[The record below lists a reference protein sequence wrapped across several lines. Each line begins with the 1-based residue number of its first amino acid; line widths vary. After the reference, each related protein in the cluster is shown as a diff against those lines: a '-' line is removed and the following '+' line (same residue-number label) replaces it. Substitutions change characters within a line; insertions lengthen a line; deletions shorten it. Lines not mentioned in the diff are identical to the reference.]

1 MSEATP
7 PIRHVIG
14 CMTGTSLDG
23 LDAALVRIEGRGLD
37 MRASLVDL
45 VSLPLGDLRDE
56 LRHFASG
63 GAAEPLRYLRAARR
77 LGDLHADAVATLCEK
92 SKIADPKSQVSFV
105 VAHGQTIWHAPDDRA
120 TRGNP
125 PPLPLGEG
133 RGEGSSSS
141 TTPPGA
147 GVSWQLFDPWPIVR
161 RVGVP
166 VCYDLRQ
173 ADLIAG
179 GQGAPITP
187 ISDWV
192 MYRKPGITRVI
203 ANLGGICN
211 VTVIPR
217 DKPPDA
223 ITGGD
228 IGPCNLLI
236 DGVVRTFFPDLP
248 YDKDGRMAAK
258 YNGGG
263 RSPVYEM
270 IFQHDPWD
278 GDSRPRSLGRE
289 QYTDEWVR
297 SIATRARDGTR
308 GVPGLAAEEIAVS
321 YAADA
326 VATRI
331 GVYMRGISR
340 PYELVLAGGGVRNK
354 TLVRWIEREVSADVL
369 TSEQVGIPSE
379 AREAMGFAV
388 LGALSQDGVPITLP
402 RVTGATSPGRA
413 GAWVYP

>member
-1 MSEATP
+1 MSDSTP

-37 MRASLVDL
+37 MRASFVEMAS
-45 VSLPLGDLRDE
+45 VSLGELREE

-63 GAAEPLRYLRAARR
+63 GAAEPLRYLRAARQ
-77 LGDLHADAVATLCEK
+77 LGELHASAIAELCVK
-92 SKIADPKSQVSFV
+92 SKIENPKSQIAFV
-105 VAHGQTIWHAPDDRA
+105 VAHGQTIWHAPDDPV

-133 RGEGSSSS
+133 RGEGSASPAMS
-141 TTPPGA
+141 PGA

-161 RVGVP
+161 RLGVP

-187 ISDWV
+187 LSDWV
-192 MYRKPGITRVI
+192 MYCKPGVTRVI

-236 DGVVRTFFPDLP
+236 DGVVRTFFPDLA
-248 YDKDGRMAAK
+248 YDKDGAIAGK
-258 YNGGG
+258 CGGG
-263 RSPVYEM
+263 LGPSMYRE
-270 IFQHDPWD
+270 IFGHDAW
-278 GDSRPRSLGRE
+278 GDEGSKPRSLGRE

-297 SIATRARDGTR
+297 AIAHKTREVIAGTPGADEVIVSAAVETVAAR
-308 GVPGLAAEEIAVS
+308 IAV
-321 YAADA
+321 YLRD
-326 VATRI
+326 V
-331 GVYMRGISR
+331 SR
-340 PYELVLAGGGVRNK
+340 PYELVLAGGGAKNK
-354 TLVRWIEREVSADVL
+354 TLVRRIIKDVVADVSL
-369 TSEQVGIPSE
+369 SEQLGIPGD

-402 RVTGATSPGRA
+402 RVTGAANPGRA